1 MANLPLS
8 ILDTMLWPT
17 LRPSLSTTLYH
28 YSSPRG
34 IHTDHTEDSFVYHL
48 ELAGVAS
55 ADQVTVEYER
65 LLITVRA
72 NTDLREYKYSF
83 SIPTDIDLNGATCV
97 VSNGILTITLPKKYT
112 STATQ
117 LPVTME

>member
-17 LRPSLSTTLYH
+17 LQPRLSTTLHH

-34 IHTDHTEDSFVYHL
+34 IHSAHTEDSFVYHL

-65 LLITVRA
+65 LLMTVRA
-72 NTDLREYKYSF
+72 NTDLQEYKYTF

-97 VSNGILTITLPKKYT
+97 VSNGMLTITIPKKYT
-112 STATQ
+112 STKTQ
-117 LPVTME
+117 LSVTVE